1 MLLDAQPNLSEFVIL
16 DITSLDTT
24 ESEVSSITNSLVFTN
39 TSWSTTQTVIL
50 NSVEDIILD
59 GTVSSTI
66 SIAVNASSTAIDFV
80 GVASQTH
87 EVATLDN
94 DVAGFSLSPIVGS
107 LTEGST
113 STISFGVSLNVQ
125 PLTPVTIDFSS
136 SDTGEVIVANTASYL
151 FNPSS
156 WNTTQ
161 TITLQS
167 IDDFLI
173 DGSQLASITAGINA
187 SSDTGFLAVASQT
200 IFVANADNDV
210 ASITLTPID
219 NLSSEGGDT
228 ASFSVQLTA
237 IPTADVSF
245 ELRSS
250 NTAEAQPQQSIVQFS
265 PSNWNVPQVIMING
279 INDNPPFSDGS
290 QTVTIVTE
298 NVSSTDVNF
307 GAITAIEVEDFVVM
321 NQDDDAPGIVISA
334 VNNNF
339 TATES
344 GGTITLTFELLSQ
357 PTADVTIPLSLSGE
371 VDELT
376 LGVSGIV
383 ISVANWNQP
392 QLNQVVLTGVDD
404 NIIDGRRSVVLVT
417 ANPNSPDATYN
428 ALTATSI
435 ADVTLYNNDNDKAGL
450 VINTPSQV
458 SENASNSSLMVSL
471 QTSIAATT
479 TVFISVADTSEF
491 SISTTQLLFGPSNW
505 NIPQSVIVTGV
516 DDNLLDGDILSNLK
530 LTVDPAA
537 CDSYYCSLAAVFVPV
552 TNLDNDADTDGD
564 GVFDQVDNCP
574 LTPNQDQLDFDG
586 DGTGDVCDFDRDGD
600 GVENDQE
607 LIDNTAPDDPCSYLF
622 QSITLMRL
630 DLGDCDNDQVLNT
643 IDLDD
648 DNDGILD
655 SDEGFIDTDLDGI
668 PDHLDLEADSD
679 NCYDVVEAGGED
691 PDNDGILGESPVIV
705 DAQGRVVGEGAYQSP
720 DDQDTNGIYDFQ
732 EAGQAIMWTNQPPAT
747 VSFASSIQVS
757 ASVDVPALAFYQW
770 QENRGTIAL
779 PIWEDIVD
787 GTVLQG
793 SRTNQLRWSNPDASY
808 GGKQYRL
815 LVQNLAFICQPE
827 LVSDIVTLGSA
838 EIIIPN
844 GFSPDGD
851 GVNDTWEIQGLNGT
865 TSYRLSVF
873 NRWETKVFETT
884 QYANDW
890 TGTSNVSTF
899 ISSGNKLPEGTYFYL
914 LEFNDGQPPLTGFV
928 YIKRR
933 TN

>member
-1 MLLDAQPNLSEFVIL
+1 M
-16 DITSLDTT
+16 
-24 ESEVSSITNSLVFTN
+24 
-39 TSWSTTQTVIL
+39 
-50 NSVEDIILD
+50 
-59 GTVSSTI
+59 
-66 SIAVNASSTAIDFV
+66 
-80 GVASQTH
+80 
-87 EVATLDN
+87 ATLDN

-113 STISFGVSLNVQ
+113 PTISFGVSLNVQ

-136 SDTGEVIVANTASYL
+136 SDTGEVIVANTSSYL

-167 IDDFLI
+167 VDDFFI
-173 DGSQLASITAGINA
+173 DGSKSVSITAMINA
-187 SSDTGFLAVASQT
+187 SSDPGFLAVASQT
-200 IFVANADNDV
+200 ISVTNADNDV
-210 ASITLTPID
+210 ARITLTPLD
-219 NLSSEGGDT
+219 NLSSEAGDT

-245 ELRSS
+245 ELRST
-250 NTAEAQPQQSIVQFS
+250 NTAEAQPQQSVVQFS
-265 PSNWNVPQVIMING
+265 PANWNVPQVIMVNG

-298 NVSSTDVNF
+298 NVRSTDLNF
-307 GAITAIEVEDFVVM
+307 GAITSIEVEDFVVM

-334 VNNNF
+334 VDNNF

-357 PTADVTIPLSLSGE
+357 PSADVTIPLSLSGE

-376 LGVSGIV
+376 LAVSNIV

-404 NIIDGRRSVVLVT
+404 FLIDGRRSALLIT
-417 ANPNSPDATYN
+417 GNPTSTDAPYN
-428 ALTATSI
+428 ALTAANI
-435 ADVTLYNNDNDKAGL
+435 ADVSLYNQDNDNAGL
-450 VINTPSQV
+450 IINYPAEV
-458 SENASNSSLMVSL
+458 SENASTTTFMVAL
-471 QTSIAATT
+471 RTSITTTTTIMVNVLDTTDLFVATT
-479 TVFISVADTSEF
+479 PLQFTPA
-491 SISTTQLLFGPSNW
+491 NW
-505 NIPQSVIVTGV
+505 YIPQSVMVIGV
-516 DDNLLDGDILSNLK
+516 DDNLIDGDIISTILLTIDVSN
-530 LTVDPAA
+530 
-537 CDSYYCSLAAVFVPV
+537 CDSFYCGLVAETISVI
-552 TNLDNDADTDGD
+552 NRDNDADTDGD

-574 LTPNQDQLDFDG
+574 LISNQDQLDFDG
-586 DGTGDVCDFDRDGD
+586 DGTGDICDIDRDGD

-607 LIDNTAPDDPCSYLF
+607 LIDNTDPDDPCSYLF

-630 DLGDCDNDQVLNT
+630 DLGDCDNDQVSNT

-668 PDHLDLEADSD
+668 PDHLDLDADGD
-679 NCYDVVEAGGED
+679 NCFDVIEAGSND
-691 PDNDGILGESPVIV
+691 IDQDGILGSSPVSV
-705 DAQGRVVGEGAYQSP
+705 DAQGRVVGEGGYQTP
-720 DDQDTNGIYDFQ
+720 NDLNTNGTFDFQ
-732 EAGQAIMWTNQPPAT
+732 ETIQSLEWITQPPSTLYFAPT
-747 VSFASSIQVS
+747 VQLA
-757 ASVDVPALAFYQW
+757 ASVSDPSLAFYQW

-779 PIWEDIVD
+779 PIWEDLVD
-787 GTVLQG
+787 NTVLQG
-793 SRTNQLRWSNPDASY
+793 SNTNQLQLDNPDASY

-815 LVQNLAFICQPE
+815 LVENLAFICQPV
-827 LVSDIVTLGSA
+827 LISDIVTLGSA
-838 EIIIPN
+838 QIIIPN

-873 NRWETKVFETT
+873 NRWETKVYETT

-890 TGTSNVSTF
+890 AGTSNVSSF
-899 ISSGNKLPEGTYFYL
+899 ISSGNNLPEGTYFYL
-914 LEFNDGQPPLTGFV
+914 LEFNDGQPPITGFV

-933 TN
+933 AN

>member
-1 MLLDAQPNLSEFVIL
+1 
-16 DITSLDTT
+16 
-24 ESEVSSITNSLVFTN
+24 FTN

-66 SIAVNASSTAIDFV
+66 SIAVNASSTAINFV

-94 DVAGFSLSPIVGS
+94 DIAGFSLSPIVGS
-107 LTEGST
+107 LTEGAT

-136 SDTGEVIVANTASYL
+136 SDTGEVIVANTSSYL

-167 IDDFLI
+167 VDDFFI
-173 DGSQLASITAGINA
+173 DGSQSVSITAMINA
-187 SSDTGFLAVASQT
+187 SSDPGFLAVASQT
-200 IFVANADNDV
+200 LTVANADNDV

-219 NLSSEGGDT
+219 NLSSEAGDT
-228 ASFSVQLTA
+228 ASFLVQLTA

-279 INDNPPFSDGS
+279 INDSPPFSDGT

-321 NQDDDAPGIVISA
+321 NQDDDAPGIVINA

-344 GGTITLTFELLSQ
+344 GGAITLTFELLSQ

-376 LGVSGIV
+376 LGVSSIV

-404 NIIDGRRSVVLVT
+404 NIIDGRRSVVIVT

-435 ADVTLYNNDNDKAGL
+435 ADVTLYNNDNDNAGL
-450 VINTPSQV
+450 VINPPSQV

-516 DDNLLDGDILSNLK
+516 DDNLLDGDISSSLIVM
-530 LTVDPAA
+530 TDPAN
-537 CDSYYCSLAAVFVPV
+537 CDTYYCGLAAVFVPV

-564 GVFDQVDNCP
+564 GIFDQVDNCP

-586 DGTGDVCDFDRDGD
+586 DGTGDVCDIDRDGD

-630 DLGDCDNDQVLNT
+630 DLGDCDNDQVSNT

-668 PDHLDLEADSD
+668 PDHLDLDADSD

-691 PDNDGILGESPVIV
+691 PDNDGILGESPVLV

-720 DDQDTNGIYDFQ
+720 DDQDSNGIYNFQ
-732 EAGQAIMWTNQPPAT
+732 EAGQSIAWTNQPPIT

-770 QENRGTIAL
+770 QENRGTITL

-827 LVSDIVTLGSA
+827 LVSDIVTLGTA
-838 EIIIPN
+838 EIIIPS

-865 TSYRLSVF
+865 ISYRLSVF

-890 TGTSNVSTF
+890 TGTSNVSAF
-899 ISSGNKLPEGTYFYL
+899 ISSGNNLPEGTYFYL
-914 LEFNDGQPPLTGFV
+914 LEFDDGQPPLTGFV